1 MAVLI
6 NGMKMPKEPDE
17 WIEIVIFGHG
27 MVIQT
32 GESWRNL
39 EDGKYYYAPTTPE
52 KFFNAVPVPEHGRL
66 RKRIVY
72 RGEVFNAI
80 EAARINAL
88 DGILTDRYKDGFHD
102 GLKRALEILANE
114 VQDVPTI
121 IPASEEGE

>member
-1 MAVLI
+1 MAVLV
-6 NGMKMPKEPDE
+6 NGMEMPKEPDE
-17 WIEIVIFGHG
+17 MIEIAIFGDG
-27 MVIQT
+27 KVIQT

-39 EDGKYYYAPTTPE
+39 ENGKCYYTPTTPE
-52 KFFNAVPVPEHGRL
+52 KLFNAVPIPEHGRL

-121 IPASEEGE
+121 IPEEEGE